1 MKNMIIL
8 FLLMSIMFISA
19 TTHDEARNVAQRDN
33 LEKYF
38 TEYTNRYLFGTNI
51 EMDNHITRVKETE
64 ISKSILKD
72 MGLL

>member
-8 FLLMSIMFISA
+8 FLFMSLMFIFA

-38 TEYTNRYLFGTNI
+38 TEYTNRYFFDTNI
-51 EMDNHITRVKETE
+51 DADNNTTGLKGKE
-64 ISKSILKD
+64 ISKSIFKD